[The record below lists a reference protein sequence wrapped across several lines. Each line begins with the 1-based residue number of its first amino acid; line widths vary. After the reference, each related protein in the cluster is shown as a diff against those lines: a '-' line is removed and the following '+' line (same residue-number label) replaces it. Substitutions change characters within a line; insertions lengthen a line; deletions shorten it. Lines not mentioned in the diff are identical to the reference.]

1 MRNYYMNETEG
12 KIYTENEMNKAISKD
27 DDKRFDEWRL
37 IGKFKSRK
45 TAWFFYRDNM

>member
-12 KIYTENEMNKAISKD
+12 KIYTENEMNKAISADGNKHI
-27 DDKRFDEWRL
+27 DEWLL

-45 TAWFFYRDNM
+45 AAWIFYRDNM